1 METAGHSVELNKSGG
16 DSGDAAFTLVKLL
29 NRLDGVHYLVFH
41 REQLAFETV
50 FAHGENALFH
60 FVEQIVYFVLFLV
73 SAAHA
78 LGGGGND
85 FPQDVLVA
93 NDVEVVADVRG
104 GWNEGEQTRDERR
117 PTDTVKKMPITQYLC
132 KRDQVDRLRCI
143 PKIDENIID
152 RSVRGDVKVF
162 FVNFLDAF
170 CDSFTRRYQHRPE
183 HALLCVNAMRWGAVN
198 ILRRTC
204 WRNGNNF
211 FATSRCR
218 TSASAIS
225 RFTRLLSCP
234 GGRLSRHLFVFFFR
248 FCLSSE
254 KWTAFSLRLC
264 GWSLLRSFRLF
275 RRRLHVK
282 LKLRTEIVMQFN
294 LHLVVAGIFYW
305 PFEHDFVP
313 VNLDSNL
320 VLEPVN
326 DVLRGNRTKSFSG
339 LA

>member
-29 NRLDGVHYLVFH
+29 NRLDGVHHLVFH

-50 FAHGENALFH
+50 FAHGEDSLFH
-60 FVEQIVYFVLFLV
+60 FVEQIVYLVLFLV
-73 SAAHA
+73 SAANA

-117 PTDTVKKMPITQYLC
+117 PTDTVKKMPIAQYLG

-183 HALLCVNAMRWGAVN
+183 HALLCVNALRRGAVN

-204 WRNGNNF
+204 WRNGDNF
-211 FATSRCR
+211 FATSRRR

-234 GGRLSRHLFVFFFR
+234 GGRLSRHLFLFLFCLFFFPAEN
-248 FCLSSE
+248 S
-254 KWTAFSLRLC
+254 T
-264 GWSLLRSFRLF
+264 LLFIRLF
-275 RRRLHVK
+275 GRTGGRHIRFWFCCRFH
-282 LKLRTEIVMQFN
+282 LKNELRGHIVMQLNSDLVLAGVFDRPFQNNFVSVN
-294 LHLVVAGIFYW
+294 LCAHLVFQAV
-305 PFEHDFVP
+305 H
-313 VNLDSNL
+313 
-320 VLEPVN
+320 
-326 DVLRGNRTKSFSG
+326 DVLCRH
-339 LA
+339 

>member
-29 NRLDGVHYLVFH
+29 NRLDGVHHLVFH

-50 FAHGENALFH
+50 FAHGEDSLFH
-60 FVEQIVYFVLFLV
+60 FVEQIVYLVLFLV
-73 SAAHA
+73 SAANA
-78 LGGGGND
+78 L
-85 FPQDVLVA
+85 
-93 NDVEVVADVRG
+93 
-104 GWNEGEQTRDERR
+104 RR
-117 PTDTVKKMPITQYLC
+117 
-132 KRDQVDRLRCI
+132 
-143 PKIDENIID
+143 
-152 RSVRGDVKVF
+152 
-162 FVNFLDAF
+162 
-170 CDSFTRRYQHRPE
+170 
-183 HALLCVNAMRWGAVN
+183 GAVN

-204 WRNGNNF
+204 WRNGDNF
-211 FATSRCR
+211 FATSRRR

-264 GWSLLRSFRLF
+264 GWGLLRRFRLF

-282 LKLRTEIVMQFN
+282 LKLGTEIVMQFN

-305 PFEHDFVP
+305 PFKHDFVP

-326 DVLRGNRTKSFSG
+326 DVLFGN
-339 LA
+339 